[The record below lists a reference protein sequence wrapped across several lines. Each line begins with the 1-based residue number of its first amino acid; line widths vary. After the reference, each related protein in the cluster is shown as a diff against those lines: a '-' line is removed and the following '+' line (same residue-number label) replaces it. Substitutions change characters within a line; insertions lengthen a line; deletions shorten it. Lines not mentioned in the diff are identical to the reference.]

1 MDKVISKIENISKGV
16 VAIVTGAGTI
26 LGVLI
31 GIYHGIYKL
40 NQTANNLV
48 KSLPVI
54 ENNMKFADINVDYD
68 IALAEK
74 QLSIGIYHGIYKLNQ
89 TANNLVKSLPVIE
102 NNMKFA
108 DINVDYDIALA
119 EKQLSEKDCIDRIL
133 MRKLLLY
140 KKDLKLTSSQITS
153 INYLESKT
161 KY

>member
-1 MDKVISKIENISKGV
+1 MMKVLKQLESASKTV
-16 VAIVTGAGTI
+16 VAIITAGGTI
-26 LGVLI
+26 LGVLL

-54 ENNMKFADINVDYD
+54 ENNMKFADINIDYD
-68 IALAEK
+68 ISLAEK
-74 QLSIGIYHGIYKLNQ
+74 QL
-89 TANNLVKSLPVIE
+89 
-102 NNMKFA
+102 
-108 DINVDYDIALA
+108 A
-119 EKQLSEKDCIDRIL
+119 EQGCVDRIL

-140 KKDLKLTSSQITS
+140 KKDLKLTSSQVTN

>member
-1 MDKVISKIENISKGV
+1 MRKLLQKLETASKTV
-16 VAIVTGAGTI
+16 VAITTAVGTI
-26 LGVLI
+26 LGVLL

-54 ENNMKFADINVDYD
+54 ENNMKFADINIDYD
-68 IALAEK
+68 I
-74 QLSIGIYHGIYKLNQ
+74 S
-89 TANNLVKSLPVIE
+89 
-102 NNMKFA
+102 
-108 DINVDYDIALA
+108 LA
-119 EKQLSEKDCIDRIL
+119 EKQLSEQGYVDRIL

-140 KKDLKLTSSQITS
+140 KKDLKLTSSQVTN

>member
-1 MDKVISKIENISKGV
+1 MMKVLKQLESVSKTV
-16 VAIVTGAGTI
+16 VAIITAGGTI
-26 LGVLI
+26 LGVLL

-54 ENNMKFADINVDYD
+54 ENNMKFADINIDYD
-68 IALAEK
+68 ISLAEK
-74 QLSIGIYHGIYKLNQ
+74 QL
-89 TANNLVKSLPVIE
+89 
-102 NNMKFA
+102 
-108 DINVDYDIALA
+108 A
-119 EKQLSEKDCIDRIL
+119 EQGCVDRIL

-161 KY
+161 EY

>member
-1 MDKVISKIENISKGV
+1 MKKMLQKLETVSKSVMAV
-16 VAIVTGAGTI
+16 VTAVGTI
-26 LGVLI
+26 LGVLL

-40 NQTANNLV
+40 NQTVSNLIT
-48 KSLPVI
+48 SLPII

-68 IALAEK
+68 IL
-74 QLSIGIYHGIYKLNQ
+74 
-89 TANNLVKSLPVIE
+89 
-102 NNMKFA
+102 
-108 DINVDYDIALA
+108 LA
-119 EKQLSEKDCIDRIL
+119 EKQLSELGEVDRIL

>member
-68 IALAEK
+68 IDMIPIK
-74 QLSIGIYHGIYKLNQ
+74 GTH
-89 TANNLVKSLPVIE
+89 
-102 NNMKFA
+102 
-108 DINVDYDIALA
+108 
-119 EKQLSEKDCIDRIL
+119 IL
-133 MRKLLLY
+133 
-140 KKDLKLTSSQITS
+140 LT
-153 INYLESKT
+153 N
-161 KY
+161 

>member
-54 ENNMKFADINVDYD
+54 ENN
-68 IALAEK
+68 
-74 QLSIGIYHGIYKLNQ
+74 
-89 TANNLVKSLPVIE
+89 T
-102 NNMKFA
+102 KFA

>member
-1 MDKVISKIENISKGV
+1 MRKMLQKLETVSKTV
-16 VAIVTGAGTI
+16 VAIITAVGTI
-26 LGVLI
+26 LGVLL
-31 GIYHGIYKL
+31 GIYHGIYRL

-48 KSLPVI
+48 KSLPIV
-54 ENNMKFADINVDYD
+54 
-68 IALAEK
+68 
-74 QLSIGIYHGIYKLNQ
+74 
-89 TANNLVKSLPVIE
+89 E